1 MSERRRHLLVLLI
14 VLGLIAG
21 SAVAII
27 TQTTKLG
34 LDLQGGVQLVYQGKP
49 TKQTKVTAESLQRAL
64 DIMRDRVDAFGVA
77 EPELARTGKDQI
89 EVNLPGV
96 DDAERA
102 ANQVGST
109 AQLFFYDWE
118 KNVLDESCQTNDTEI
133 NGGQQP
139 VSGLYNAVKRASKC
153 EIKLPKTSQAA
164 AGPRFYAFDKVS
176 KKPFNN
182 GLPDETRAGALEGL
196 SGAERE
202 KAEVLEV
209 KPGVLVLRDEK
220 PSADAPDP
228 DTYWIIRDDPGLSGT
243 DIKNPEQNFDQRAG
257 NEPNVTFD
265 FSDKGRE
272 AFQRITATVAQRGA
286 DNANPLNPDPEQ
298 NSQHFAI
305 ALDNELVSIPLINYR
320 ENPDGIDGST
330 GAQISGGFT
339 ITSAQDLAKVLK
351 TGALPLRLELI
362 SRSQVSATLGK
373 QALNQGLKAG
383 IAGFIVVAL
392 FLLLFY
398 RVLGLIATAALAIYG
413 LYFFAIIK
421 LIPVTLTLP
430 GIAGL
435 ILTLG
440 VAADANIVIFER
452 VKEEVRAGRSVAAGL
467 AAGYKKGFS
476 TIVDANIVTLLVAF
490 ILFILATAGVKG
502 FAFVLGIGTMLSLFT
517 AVLAT
522 QAIILSLR
530 GSRILSTRSALGA
543 GHAKHKITF
552 DFMGASKWFFSMSGL
567 ILLIGALAIAGKGIN
582 FGIDF
587 ESGTRIT
594 APLER
599 SASVESVRNALDSQ
613 GLGEAKI
620 QTVDNPELGKNVVQI
635 STDTLAPKD
644 VDQVNNTLDDR
655 FGLSDEPNVES
666 IGPTFG
672 ESVANSA
679 LIAIIASLAVISIYI
694 ALRFEWKYAVP
705 VLIALMHDI
714 LITAGVYSLV
724 GREVTTS
731 TVAAL
736 LTIVGFS
743 LYDTI
748 IVFDRIRENVPRMPS
763 AAFSQ
768 IVNRSMAEVI
778 VRSLATSFCTVLPV
792 LALLFFGGETL
803 KDFAFALIVGTISG
817 AYSSVFIAA
826 PVLTHWKDREPVYR
840 TRERRIRA
848 ELGYLPAYAVAT
860 GGGPVDVAPAE
871 PRAGRRSVTAPQD
884 PSQVSREEFDAM
896 VRDLGIE
903 EPRQPA
909 GTGAG
914 RSRPAGGRR
923 ARANGGRTGGGPA
936 GGSAGGP
943 ARPADKPRGAGDGGE
958 SGATKPKKPRNRKHK
973 HGRPR

>member
-21 SAVAII
+21 SAVGIV
-27 TQTTKLG
+27 TQATKLG
-34 LDLQGGVQLVYQGKP
+34 LDLQGGVQLIYQGKP
-49 TKQTKVTAESLQRAL
+49 TKQTKVTADSLQRAL

-96 DDAERA
+96 KDAERA
-102 ANQVGST
+102 AQQVGST

-118 KNVLDESCQTNDTEI
+118 KNVLDESCRSNDTEI
-133 NGGQQP
+133 NGGQ
-139 VSGLYNAVKRASKC
+139 SAITGLYNAVKRASKC
-153 EIKLPKTSQAA
+153 KITPPKTSQAA
-164 AGPRFYAFDKVS
+164 AASRFYGFDKIS

-182 GLPDETRAGALEGL
+182 GLPDESRQATLDSL
-196 SGAERE
+196 TGAEKER
-202 KAEVLEV
+202 AEVLEV

-220 PSADAPDP
+220 PSAKSPPPDR
-228 DTYWIIRDDPGLSGT
+228 WWVVRDDPGLSGT
-243 DIKNPEQNFDQRAG
+243 DIKNPEQNFDQQAG
-257 NEPNVTFD
+257 NQPIVTFD
-265 FSDKGRE
+265 FSDKGRK

-286 DNANPLNPDPEQ
+286 DNANPLNPDPTA

-305 ALDNELVSIPLINYR
+305 ALDNSLVSIPFINYR

-339 ITSAQDLAKVLK
+339 ITTAQDLAKVLK
-351 TGALPLRLELI
+351 TGALPLRLDLI

-373 QALNQGLKAG
+373 QALHQGLIAG
-383 IAGFIVVAL
+383 IAGFAIVAL
-392 FLLLFY
+392 FLLIFY
-398 RVLGLIATAALAIYG
+398 RALGVVATVALAVYG
-413 LYFFAIIK
+413 IYFFALIK
-421 LIPVTLTLP
+421 LIPITLTLP

-490 ILFILATAGVKG
+490 ILFILATAGVRG

-530 GSRILSTRSALGA
+530 GTRVMRSRSALGA
-543 GHAKHKITF
+543 GHAKHQITF
-552 DFMGASKWFFSMSGL
+552 DFMGASKWFFSMSGM

-594 APLER
+594 APLTR
-599 SASVESVRNALDSQ
+599 AASVEDVRRALAPQ

-620 QTVDNPELGKNVVQI
+620 QTVNNKDLGKHVIQV
-635 STDTLAPKD
+635 STDKLKPSDVGRVNTTLGK
-644 VDQVNNTLDDR
+644 Q
-655 FGLSDEPNVES
+655 FGLADSPNVES

-672 ESVANSA
+672 ASVAQSA
-679 LIAIIASLAVISIYI
+679 LYAIVASLLVISIYI

-714 LITAGVYSLV
+714 LITAGVYSLL

-768 IVNRSMAEVI
+768 IVNRSMAEVV
-778 VRSLATSFCTVLPV
+778 VRSMATSFCTVLPV
-792 LALLFFGGETL
+792 LALFFFGGDTL

-840 TRERRIRA
+840 TRERRIRS
-848 ELGYLPAYAVAT
+848 ELGYLPAYALAS
-860 GGGPVDVAPAE
+860 GGGPADVAPPE
-871 PRAGRRSVTAPQD
+871 PRGGRRTITAPQD
-884 PSQVSREEFDAM
+884 PTDVSRAEFDAM

-903 EPRQPA
+903 ERQPA
-909 GTGAG
+909 GTGATRG
-914 RSRPAGGRR
+914 RPAGGRR
-923 ARANGGRTGGGPA
+923 ARANGGRGPGPASGGGT
-936 GGSAGGP
+936 P
-943 ARPADKPRGAGDGGE
+943 ARPPAKPDGDGE
-958 SGATKPKKPRNRKHK
+958 APKPKKPRNRKH
-973 HGRPR
+973 GRPR